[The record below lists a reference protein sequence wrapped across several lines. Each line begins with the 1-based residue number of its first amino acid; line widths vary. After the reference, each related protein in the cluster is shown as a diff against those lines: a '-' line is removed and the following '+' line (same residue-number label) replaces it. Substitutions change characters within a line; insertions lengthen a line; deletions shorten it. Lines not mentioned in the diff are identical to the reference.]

1 VTSSLRILPVAFAAA
16 FFLAHLFALPRTLED
31 LDSVNFAMGVESFDV
46 PAHQPH
52 PPGYPVYILLGKIS
66 TGTLAVVA
74 PGLTRDHRA
83 ALGLAVWGLIA
94 GTVAVFVFTA
104 FWRNVGLDPVSAVL
118 AAVVAIAMPL
128 FWFTAS
134 RPLSDVPGLVSAVA
148 VQAALVRV
156 LNDTAAPGVR
166 RLSLIAAFAAGLL
179 IGLRTQTV
187 WLTGPLLIA
196 VAWKDVRGRHVR
208 DALAL
213 AVAAI
218 TGALVWAVPL
228 LADSGVQRYM
238 QSLTRVGANDFEAIE
253 LLATNPSWRVLG
265 QAVQTTFTVL
275 WSTRGLAQ
283 VVSALAIVGV
293 VWLARRQRR
302 TLGLVALAYG
312 PYLVFHLLFQE
323 PPNVRYAIPFA
334 IPIGGLAIVAL
345 GALHRRAAIG
355 GATAMAAA
363 SLVIAHPALM
373 TYAREGA
380 PIFVAFQDMQHERA
394 QTGQEPVLRMHHQVW
409 WGVRRALEWYQP
421 VWNTGPHPFPGARE
435 WLDVIAYW
443 RSGEQRP
450 IWFLGDLSRTD
461 LKLFDWRS
469 TDSHGPYEMPD
480 RLERLMGDTRFDEL
494 SWTELERPRWMLGT
508 GWALTPETAGVA
520 STDRMFPHQKPA
532 EAFLWRDRA
541 PLRVLIGGR
550 FLSGAGP
557 ATVSVD
563 LDGARLDQWTITSDP
578 NLFVRWIDLPGG
590 VPPGD
595 GPYATMRVRVSPLNP
610 STGEV
615 VAGLEQFDAAP
626 IDNITVMYAYGA
638 GWNEPEG
645 NPRTGRLWRWTTD
658 AGTLDIRAASGDL
671 TLFVSGE
678 SPLRS
683 YDLPVEVVVRAGD
696 HEVARFTPT
705 SDFTQIIRLPAAH
718 VASGRVTIHSSRTF
732 VPADRDGGPDRRR
745 LGLRI
750 YSVAISR

>member
-1 VTSSLRILPVAFAAA
+1 MTSRLRLLLVAFAAA
-16 FFLAHLFALPRTLED
+16 FFLSHLFALPRTLED

-66 TGTLAVVA
+66 TAALAVAA
-74 PGLTRDHRA
+74 PALTRDHRA
-83 ALGLAVWGLIA
+83 ALGLAVWGLVA
-94 GTVAVFVFTA
+94 GTLAVFVIAA
-104 FWRNVGLDPVSAVL
+104 FWRGVGFDPWASAL
-118 AAVVAIAMPL
+118 AAVVAVTTPL

-134 RPLSDVPGLVSAVA
+134 RPLSDVPGLICAIA
-148 VQAALVRV
+148 VQVMLVRIISG
-156 LNDTAAPGVR
+156 ASPQAER
-166 RLSLIAAFAAGLL
+166 RLSLIAAVAAGLL
-179 IGLRTQTV
+179 IGFRTQTM

-196 VAWKDVRGRHVR
+196 IAWKHIRARR
-208 DALAL
+208 PREALEL
-213 AVAAI
+213 MVAAVG
-218 TGALVWAVPL
+218 GALLWAIPL
-228 LADSGVQRYM
+228 LVDSGVQRYM

-253 LLATNPSWRVLG
+253 LLATSPSWRLFRL
-265 QAVQTTFTVL
+265 AVQTTFTVL

-283 VVSALAIVGV
+283 IVSGLAILGIL
-293 VWLARRQRR
+293 WLAGRQRR
-302 TLGLVALAYG
+302 ALGLIALAYG

-323 PPNVRYAIPFA
+323 PLNVRYAIPFA

-345 GALHRRAAIG
+345 RALHRWAAIAG
-355 GATAMAAA
+355 GAAIAAS
-363 SLVIAHPALM
+363 SLVIVHPPLIS
-373 TYAREGA
+373 YAREGA
-380 PIFVAFQDMQHERA
+380 PIFVALQDMQHERA
-394 QTGQEPVLRMHHQVW
+394 QTGQDPVLRMHHQVW

-421 VWNTGPHPFPGARE
+421 VWKTGPHPFPGARE
-435 WLDVIAYW
+435 WLDVITYW

-450 IWFLGDLSRTD
+450 IWFLGELSRTD

-469 TDSHGPYEMPD
+469 TNPHGPYEMAD

-494 SWTELERPRWMLGT
+494 TWTEVERPRWMLGT

-520 STDRMFPHQKPA
+520 STDRTFPHQKPA
-532 EAFLWRDRA
+532 EAFLWRDRT

-563 LDGARLDQWTITSDP
+563 LDGAPLDQWTITSDP
-578 NLFVRWIDLPGG
+578 NFFVRWIDLPGG

-595 GPYATMRVRVSPLNP
+595 GPYATMRVRVAPVNP
-610 STGEV
+610 ASGEV

-626 IDNITVMYAYGA
+626 AGEVMWAFGE

-658 AGTLDIRAASGDL
+658 TSSLDIRAAPGDL
-671 TLFVSGE
+671 TLSISGE

-683 YDLPVEVVVRAGD
+683 YDQPVEVVVRAGD
-696 HEVARFTPT
+696 RDVARFTPT
-705 SDFTQIIRLPAAH
+705 SDFSQTIRLPAADL
-718 VASGRVTIHSSRTF
+718 ASGHVTIHSSRTF
-732 VPADRDGGPDRRR
+732 VQGDRDGGPDRRR